1 MIEYN
6 NYIDCADDFD
16 IRNRIISQGQLE
28 DIKLMEI
35 KEIVKSFDIEGNF
48 KAYNSF
54 GNGHIN
60 DTYAL
65 TFKQGNSIR
74 RYILQRMNESVF
86 PNIDDLMNNIVKV
99 CDYLKDIALK
109 RGEDPE
115 RKCMSIIK
123 TRDGKY
129 YYTASNGEK
138 WRCMVLIEGT
148 EAYQIA
154 VDTGVFEATGKA
166 FGEFI
171 NFLQDFPVHELKVV
185 IPNFHNTTSRFRA
198 FTKALK
204 ANPCKRRRYCR
215 DEIKFCLD
223 REDNCA
229 RIVDMLASG
238 EMPLRVTHNDTKINN
253 ILMDSNTGDAVCV
266 IDLDTIMPGSIV
278 YDFGDG
284 IRSGCNTALE
294 DEKDLSKVHFNMEMF
309 EYFTK
314 GFIDGMGKNL
324 LEVEKDNLAYG
335 AILIT
340 FECGMRFL
348 TDYLNGDKYFKTDYG
363 NHNLIRARTQFKL
376 VKDMENSLEEMNNIV
391 NKHYNEMMAR
401 I

>member
-1 MIEYN
+1 MIKYYN
-6 NYIDCADDFD
+6 YTEDTSIENTLD
-16 IRNRIISQGQLE
+16 NRGQLE
-28 DIKLMEI
+28 EVRLMEI
-35 KEIVKSFDIEGNF
+35 KEIVKNFDIDGNF

-99 CDYLKDIALK
+99 CDYLKDIAVK

-123 TRDGKY
+123 TRDGNY
-129 YYTASNGEK
+129 YHTAANGEK
-138 WRCMVLIEGT
+138 WRCMVLIEDT

-185 IPNFHNTTSRFRA
+185 IPNFHNTLSRFRA

-204 ANPCKRRRYCR
+204 ANSYKRRRYCR
-215 DEIKFCLD
+215 DEIKFCLE

-229 RIVDMLASG
+229 HIVEMLASG

-253 ILMDSNTGDAVCV
+253 ILMDSDTGEAVCV

-309 EYFTK
+309 EYFAK

-348 TDYLNGDKYFKTDYG
+348 TDYLDGDKYFKTDYG
-363 NHNLIRARTQFKL
+363 NHNLVRARTQFKL
-376 VKDMENSLEEMNNIV
+376 VKDMEASLDEMNKIV
-391 NKHYNEMMAR
+391 DKYYSEMMNR
-401 I
+401 N

>member
-1 MIEYN
+1 MIDYN
-6 NYIDCADDFD
+6 NYIDDRSGANALNNQIRLEEIRLMDIKDIVKNFD
-16 IRNRIISQGQLE
+16 IDG
-28 DIKLMEI
+28 K
-35 KEIVKSFDIEGNF
+35 F

-99 CDYLKDIALK
+99 CDYLKDIAIK

-115 RKCMSIIK
+115 RKCMNIIK
-123 TRDGKY
+123 TRDGNY
-129 YYTASNGEK
+129 YHTTANGEK
-138 WRCMVLIEGT
+138 WRCMVLIEDT

-185 IPNFHNTTSRFRA
+185 IPNFHNTISRFRT
-198 FTKALK
+198 FTKVLK
-204 ANPCKRRRYCR
+204 NNPCKRRRYCR
-215 DEIKFCLD
+215 AEIKFCQE

-229 RIVDMLASG
+229 HIAEMLASG

-253 ILMDSNTGDAVCV
+253 ILMDSNTGEAVCV

-294 DEKDLSKVHFNMEMF
+294 DEKDLTKVHFNMEMF
-309 EYFTK
+309 EYFAK
-314 GFIDGMGKNL
+314 GFIEGIGKNL

-363 NHNLIRARTQFKL
+363 NHNLVRARTQFKL
-376 VKDMENSLEEMNNIV
+376 VKEMESKLDEMNKIV
-391 NKHYNEMMAR
+391 DKYYNEMMNR
-401 I
+401 N